1 MKVLTIKAIERDFPN
16 QWLLVQ
22 EASTSRD
29 EVVRDI
35 ASNKDKELFFSS
47 VVLLPPRKRP
57 SRSTI
62 SAPVHLH
69 KVRARS
75 HPCPISRQ
83 DRNRVYLGGIQKK
96 GGLLTA

>member
-35 ASNKDKELFFSS
+35 ASNKDKELFFFFSGIAASPETAFALHDQRSS
-47 VVLLPPRKRP
+47 P
-57 SRSTI
+57 SS
-62 SAPVHLH
+62 
-69 KVRARS
+69 
-75 HPCPISRQ
+75 
-83 DRNRVYLGGIQKK
+83 
-96 GGLLTA
+96 